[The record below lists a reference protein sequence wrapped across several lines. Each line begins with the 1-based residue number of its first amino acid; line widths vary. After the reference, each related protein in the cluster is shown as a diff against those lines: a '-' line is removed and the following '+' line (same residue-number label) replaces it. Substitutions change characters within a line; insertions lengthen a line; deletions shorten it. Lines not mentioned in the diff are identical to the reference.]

1 MADEP
6 TAAPSLDPVDPGP
19 PGGGDDDAQPL
30 SLGRKLRRGLAI
42 AVFVGIFAMWAYA
55 LWGPVQRVPQGR
67 LDSLA
72 YPEAAEPICAATMT
86 AIDALPPAFESRDS
100 GARADVVAA
109 ANVELAAMLDELD
122 AIAPA
127 PTDGDDGR
135 MINEWLGDW
144 RTFLG
149 DRERYADALRTDPD
163 ARMLVT
169 EKERR
174 QVSEPIDYFATTNF
188 MDNCATPGDLA

>member
-1 MADEP
+1 MADERSTP
-6 TAAPSLDPVDPGP
+6 TSLDPAVTGLPGA
-19 PGGGDDDAQPL
+19 GDDDTQPL
-30 SLGRKLRRGLAI
+30 SLGRKLRRILAGV
-42 AVFVGIFAMWAYA
+42 VFVGIFALWAYA

-86 AIDALPPAFESRDS
+86 QIDALPPAFESRDS
-100 GARADVVAA
+100 GARAEVVAA
-109 ANVELAAMLDELD
+109 ANVELAAMLDQLD
-122 AIAPA
+122 AIAPP

-149 DRERYADALRTDPD
+149 DRERYAEALSTDPD

-174 QVSEPIDYFATTNF
+174 QVSEPIDYFAETNF
-188 MDNCATPGDLA
+188 MPNCATPGDLA

>member
-1 MADEP
+1 MSRPSDPPFSATGGGGES
-6 TAAPSLDPVDPGP
+6 SLDDP
-19 PGGGDDDAQPL
+19 QPF
-30 SLGRKLRRGLAI
+30 SVGRRLGRVLAI
-42 AVFVGIFAMWAYA
+42 VVLLGIAALWAFV

-67 LDSLA
+67 LDSTVF
-72 YPEAAEPICAATMT
+72 PDQAEPICAEAAS
-86 AIDALPPAFESRDS
+86 AIDELPQAYETREA
-100 GARADVVAA
+100 GARAEVVAA
-109 ANVELAAMLDELD
+109 ANGELAIMLSRLD

-127 PTDGDDGR
+127 ATDGDDGR

-149 DRERYADALRTDPD
+149 DRERYAQALETDPE

-174 QVSEPIDYFATTNF
+174 QVSEPIDYFAETNF
-188 MDNCATPGDLA
+188 MPNCATPGDLA

>member
-1 MADEP
+1 MSEP
-6 TAAPSLDPVDPGP
+6 SEPPTTAAGAQEPLVDDP
-19 PGGGDDDAQPL
+19 QPF
-30 SLGRKLRRGLAI
+30 SVGRRLGRILALGVLVAI
-42 AVFVGIFAMWAYA
+42 AALWAFV

-67 LDSLA
+67 LDSRA
-72 YPEAAEPICAATMT
+72 FPEAAEPICSEAAS
-86 AIDALPPAFESRDS
+86 AIDELPPAFETREAQ
-100 GARADVVAA
+100 ARADVVVE
-109 ANVELAAMLDELD
+109 ANGYLAVMLDRLD

-127 PTDGDDGR
+127 PIDGDDGR

-149 DRERYADALRTDPD
+149 DRERYAQALETDPG

-174 QVSEPIDYFATTNF
+174 QVSEPIDYFAKTNF
-188 MDNCATPGDLA
+188 MPNCATPGDLA